1 MKCNNNNKKIQTI
14 EGRNREKE
22 EGKSDYI
29 AMQKKAIIK
38 SETYMNGSL
47 KHSVCVCLSA
57 HTLVFPVCL
66 AACVK
71 LFNKVRFINFAFS
84 WFSGA

>member
-1 MKCNNNNKKIQTI
+1 MKYNNNKKIQTI

-22 EGKSDYI
+22 EDKSDYI

-47 KHSVCVCLSA
+47 KHSVCLSA